1 MAYKVAFV
9 GALMTRV
16 ENLSPSGVGPTEEE
30 KHVTDVLRGNNYP
43 SGFIQKHTITSRRRE
58 EVKVERSKTSLTLPN
73 IMVLSE
79 AVKRVLTPLG
89 VKVVFRPLQTLRQLL
104 AQRIQS
110 QSKKA

>member
-58 EVKVERSKTSLTLPN
+58 EVKVERPKTSLTLPN

-79 AVKRVLTPLG
+79 AIKRVLTPLG
-89 VKVVFRPLQTLRQLL
+89 VKVVF
-104 AQRIQS
+104 
-110 QSKKA
+110 